1 MLVRLILAQYLNE
14 VEWGVPLAKAHNL
27 RLRLRHEID
36 SLFTD
41 VDLLVTPTV
50 PTVAFPLLEGMGE
63 RADRMTRGG
72 TELLNT
78 CPLDLSGHP
87 ALSVPCGVGRG
98 DLPVGIQ
105 IIGPRFGELA
115 AYGLGFALEE
125 ELAQR

>member
-14 VEWGVPLAKAHNL
+14 VEWGAPLAKAHNL
-27 RLRLRHEID
+27 RLLLQREID

-50 PTVAFPLLEGMGE
+50 PTVTFPLLEGMGE
-63 RADRMTRGG
+63 RANRMTRGD
-72 TELLNT
+72 TELFDT
-78 CPLDLSGHP
+78 CPLNLSGHP

-115 AYGLGFALEE
+115 VYGLGFAIEE
-125 ELAQR
+125 KLAQR